1 MDILFWI
8 IVFVV
13 TYFYIGMV
21 FETFLEEKG
30 YLFVE
35 TFKQFV
41 IDAFL
46 WPILLFWY
54 IMDKRL

>member
-1 MDILFWI
+1 MEILTWI
-8 IVFVV
+8 IIFVV

-21 FETFLEEKG
+21 FETFLEERK
-30 YLFVE
+30 YLLID

-46 WPILLFWY
+46 WPVLLFWY
-54 IMDKRL
+54 LMDRK